1 MPIQVFGGIQQ
12 SGGINKALKEHRDH
26 NRKQGDELLQLADGL
41 DYSEDRT
48 PYEQRVVGSE
58 RMYPKMLFKP
68 DPGEKGEKIVLNTT
82 EEAVAKQDGW
92 REEPYP
98 RVSVQVLDPATEK
111 ANLIDTNNRLQSQ
124 LIQQA
129 ESIQAMQEQMK
140 ELLALS
146 KKGK

>member
-1 MPIQVFGGIQQ
+1 MGIQVFGGIQQ
-12 SGGINKALKEHRDH
+12 AGGLKKAFKEHRDH
-26 NRKQGDELLQLADGL
+26 NAKQGDELLQLADGL
-41 DYSEDRT
+41 DHTEPRL
-48 PYEQRVVGSE
+48 PYVHQA
-58 RMYPKMLFKP
+58 YPKMLFKP
-68 DPGEKGEKIVLNTT
+68 DPGEKGQKIVMSAT

-98 RVSVQVLDPATEK
+98 QVNIQVLDAATEK

-124 LIQQA
+124 IIQQA
-129 ESIQAMQEQMK
+129 DEIKAVQEQMK